1 MIDFMLIAIKEANK
15 AKDKG
20 EVPVGAVI
28 VKDNKV
34 IATGRN
40 KREKKHSA
48 IAHAEILAIKKAC
61 KKLKSWRLDG
71 CEIYVTL
78 EPCPMCAG
86 AIANAR
92 IDKIIY
98 AAPDTTSDDNLCEA
112 ICQST
117 RLNHKVIMEKGKYE
131 RTSRSLLK
139 DFFKDKRNKKDV

>member
-48 IAHAEILAIKKAC
+48 IAHAEILAIKKA
-61 KKLKSWRLDG
+61 
-71 CEIYVTL
+71 
-78 EPCPMCAG
+78 
-86 AIANAR
+86 
-92 IDKIIY
+92 
-98 AAPDTTSDDNLCEA
+98 
-112 ICQST
+112 
-117 RLNHKVIMEKGKYE
+117 
-131 RTSRSLLK
+131 
-139 DFFKDKRNKKDV
+139 